1 MKTHE
6 CQYENCDKQTANPKF
21 CSLSCGAKHSSQL
34 REFIPKQ
41 PIVRK
46 CVNSEC
52 LKEFSVDKKSDPK
65 KFCSRSCSVSVNN
78 SKRKKIVYCQY
89 SECGKVIDTEH
100 PNMRKYCSSRCDGD
114 DRSKAVVDAWLS
126 GVFDGSTKYGLSRT
140 IRKYLLKQANYK
152 CQSPTCCVPGG
163 WGEINPATGNVPL
176 EVDHIDGDAYNNAFA
191 NKNLIVLCPNCHSL
205 TASYRALTE
214 VSSRKWRKNYSQF
227 GNFEEVVEELIDEEN
242 FDKI

>member
-6 CQYENCDKQTANPKF
+6 CFYENCNKETNNPKY
-21 CSLSCGAKHSSQL
+21 CSLSCGTSQQQL
-34 REFIPKQ
+34 NKGRIKK
-41 PIVRK
+41 PIIRQ
-46 CVNSEC
+46 CSNPEC
-52 LKEFSVDKKSDPK
+52 KKEFEVSQKSDPK
-65 KFCSRSCSVSVNN
+65 KFCGHGCSAVVSNQAR
-78 SKRKKIVYCQY
+78 KRIIYCQY
-89 SECGKVIDTEH
+89 SECKKIINTEH
-100 PNMRKYCSSRCDGD
+100 IKIRKYCSSRCAGD
-114 DRSKAVVDAWLS
+114 AKSKTIVDAWIS
-126 GVFDGSTKYGLSRT
+126 GEFDGSTKYGLSRT

-176 EVDHIDGDAYNNAFA
+176 EIDHIDGDAYNNDFA
-191 NKNLIVLCPNCHSL
+191 NNNLIVLCPNCHSL

-227 GNFEEVVEELIDEEN
+227 GDFEEAVEGLIDEEN